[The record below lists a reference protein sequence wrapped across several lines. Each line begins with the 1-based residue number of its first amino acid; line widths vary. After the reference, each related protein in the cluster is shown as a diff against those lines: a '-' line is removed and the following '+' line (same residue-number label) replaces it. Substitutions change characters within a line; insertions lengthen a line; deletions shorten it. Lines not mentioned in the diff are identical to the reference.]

1 MPHPP
6 RCVLPLGVCLFFHL
20 GYMGFAGCALPPSLR
35 SKLEKTWNCS
45 GGLKKKQ
52 LLSLP
57 VTSCQNAALMNLST
71 SVIHAGLNVTLHIS
85 KTLQPRN
92 LQSGAV
98 LQEYDHIPP
107 GSQSTWDCSHFLDL
121 FIWHLDLQGQR
132 QGWELAQS
140 RTSS

>member
-1 MPHPP
+1 
-6 RCVLPLGVCLFFHL
+6 
-20 GYMGFAGCALPPSLR
+20 
-35 SKLEKTWNCS
+35 
-45 GGLKKKQ
+45 
-52 LLSLP
+52 
-57 VTSCQNAALMNLST
+57 MNLST
-71 SVIHAGLNVTLHIS
+71 SVIHARLNVTLHIS

-121 FIWHLDLQGQR
+121 CIWHLDLQGQR